1 MQEYSVK
8 DVVKIR
14 VALILAMG
22 REVIMAQKR
31 WWGWSW
37 GLRRL
42 RNTNEFSASTV
53 LFCGELDLDVLVA
66 VNTAKPG
73 DLFLP
78 SAFRWWLLG
87 AVVIFS
93 GSLVT

>member
-31 WWGWSW
+31 WWG
-37 GLRRL
+37 L
-42 RNTNEFSASTV
+42 
-53 LFCGELDLDVLVA
+53 EL
-66 VNTAKPG
+66 
-73 DLFLP
+73 
-78 SAFRWWLLG
+78 
-87 AVVIFS
+87 
-93 GSLVT
+93 GSEETEEHK